1 MGGLAP
7 SAGLLEK
14 TPGAALRTTLLRSR
28 DVRGAPHPASY
39 WCALGAQVP
48 ALLTPQWYPHGLL
61 STSSW
66 PSLVAPQW
74 HPHGLWSTSSWPTP
88 RCAVNFFV
96 AEFGGTA
103 VVSRRFAVNFF
114 VAAFGGI
121 AVQWYPQR
129 FFGQFLSGRVWWHRS
144 GIPTFL
150 QSTSSWP
157 SLVAP
162 QWYPQIFAVN
172 VFVAEFGGTAVVSP
186 RLCCQLPRGRVW
198 WHHSGIRTLVW
209 STSSWPSLVAPQW
222 YPYGFA
228 VNFLVPEFGGTTV
241 VPQRFFGQFLCGRVS
256 WQCICIPTFVWS
268 ISSWPS
274 LGV

>member
-103 VVSRRFAVNFF
+103 VVSRRFAVNVF

-121 AVQWYPQR
+121 AVK
-129 FFGQFLSGRVWWHRS
+129 WHPHVFA
-144 GIPTFL
+144 IIF
-150 QSTSSWP
+150 
-157 SLVAP
+157 LVAEFGGTAWHP
-162 QWYPQIFAVN
+162 HVFVVN

-186 RLCCQLPRGRVW
+186 RFCGQRLRGRVW
-198 WHHSGIRTLVW
+198 WHRSGIGL
-209 STSSWPSLVAPQW
+209 APQAF
-222 YPYGFA
+222 G
-228 VNFLVPEFGGTTV
+228 PEVTSFV
-241 VPQRFFGQFLCGRVS
+241 RPNYCLGQYSTPLH
-256 WQCICIPTFVWS
+256 
-268 ISSWPS
+268 S
-274 LGV
+274 L